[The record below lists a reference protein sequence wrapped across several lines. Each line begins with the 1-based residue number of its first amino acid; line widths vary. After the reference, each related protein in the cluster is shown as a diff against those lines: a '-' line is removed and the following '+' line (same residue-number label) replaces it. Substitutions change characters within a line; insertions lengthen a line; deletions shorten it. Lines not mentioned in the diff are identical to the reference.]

1 MFGAYWVAAS
11 FVEETLIECVS
22 RWFGAGGSV
31 FGVRPA
37 LFCADAANKLANVW
51 VVGRQWKP
59 SSGFPHGAQSRDYV
73 QRSARAYERCAS
85 NNIRTLPGVEL
96 DRGSPYLA
104 G

>member
-73 QRSARAYERCAS
+73 QRSAWAMSDVPVTISER
-85 NNIRTLPGVEL
+85 
-96 DRGSPYLA
+96 YL
-104 G
+104 GWSLTVGRLT